1 MALYDL
7 TKLENASAKKHAARF
22 VAGLDEVGRGAIA
35 GPLVVGCVVRDVTK
49 KFPLVADSKALTPH
63 QRMALVP
70 EILSAL
76 SSWSVGIVEADEI
89 TERGMA
95 WAIRTA
101 FQRAL
106 DLLTISPDLTLY
118 DGRQMNIRAQ
128 NPVAIIK
135 GDANYATI
143 AAASILA
150 KVIRDLFMH
159 GLDVDFPQY
168 DFAGHKGYGSEKHF
182 TTIRSYGMLP
192 HIHRKGFIHLQD
204 RLF

>member
-1 MALYDL
+1 MAVHDL
-7 TKLENASAKKHAARF
+7 TEIENATAKKYAARF

-49 KFPLVADSKALTPH
+49 KFPLVADSKKLTPH

-95 WAIRTA
+95 WAIQTA

-106 DLLTISPDLTLY
+106 DLLPMTPDLTLY

-135 GDANYATI
+135 GDATRATI

-159 GLDVDFPQY
+159 SLDVDFPQY
-168 DFAGHKGYGSEKHF
+168 GFAGHKGYGSEKHF
-182 TTIRSYGMLP
+182 DAIRTHGMLP
-192 HIHRKGFIHLQD
+192 HIHRTGFIHMQPKL
-204 RLF
+204 L